1 MIVQLRQLIVYSTR
15 YNASEYCT
23 TDNIVIIAR
32 FYTPSVL
39 VPGLDLRVR
48 EVELGGELHPVLH
61 RQVLL
66 PLEAG
71 LQRLQLR
78 VSEGRPCLP
87 LLLGETGGV
96 RTKAVLVCKESR
108 L

>member
-1 MIVQLRQLIVYSTR
+1 MLLDTFNQEKALVGTFSVIVKMDRFTALI
-15 YNASEYCT
+15 
-23 TDNIVIIAR
+23 
-32 FYTPSVL
+32 YTPSVL

-61 RQVLL
+61 REVLL

-87 LLLGETGGV
+87 LLLGEAGGV
-96 RTKAVLVCKESR
+96 GAKAVLVCKESR

>member
-1 MIVQLRQLIVYSTR
+1 MEPVDHFTALIYK
-15 YNASEYCT
+15 
-23 TDNIVIIAR
+23 
-32 FYTPSVL
+32 PSVL

-61 RQVLL
+61 RQILL

-87 LLLGETGGV
+87 LLLGEAGGV
-96 RTKAVLVCKESR
+96 GTKAVLVCKESR